1 MHNICI
7 IDPYSDLPI
16 ENVRLGRYHQIANQ
30 LVQKGFHVK
39 IYISNISHRD
49 KKKSNLI
56 GANNIFNGIQYVVIE
71 SLKYKSHISIYRILY
86 EKIFIRKVIKDLESN
101 ITPDLIILRDPAIF
115 ISKSILHYIN
125 LHKVKYIVDIIDLW
139 PELFELALPKFL
151 SKYSNFIF
159 SYFYQKRKKLLI
171 GASGFSAVSPDYL
184 NIASILKPNLPAEV
198 IYWGCDMKLTRD
210 IIDNQHGEFLL
221 ELNLKKENNDFWV
234 IYSGTLGNGYDI
246 KTIFK
251 AAESLRKNHNIK
263 FLIAGSGPL
272 EEWIKNYIH
281 NIRPTNMIYLEFLPT
296 NKLISL
302 FKYCDIGLTTY
313 IKKST
318 VSMPI
323 KAYDYFASG
332 LPIINSLNR
341 NLGKI
346 VIEKNLGFNYK
357 PEDADSLKIAILDAY
372 LNRDKLNLKKIN
384 TLNIAHTF
392 DQTKQYKVFGQLVEN
407 IFVNSKNN

>member
-1 MHNICI
+1 MRNICI
-7 IDPYSDLPI
+7 IDPYSDLPT
-16 ENVRLGRYHQIANQ
+16 NNLRLGRYHQIADQ
-30 LVQKGFHVK
+30 LVQNGFNVK

-49 KKKSNLI
+49 KKKLDFK
-56 GANNIFNGIQYVVIE
+56 GTNNIYSGIQYVVIE
-71 SLKYKSHISIYRILY
+71 SLKYKSHISISRIIY
-86 EKIFIRKVIKDLESN
+86 EKIFIRNVIKDLESN

-115 ISKSILHYIN
+115 ISKSILQYIN

-139 PELFELALPKFL
+139 PELFELILPDYL
-151 SKYSNFIF
+151 TKYSNLIF
-159 SYFYQKRKKLLI
+159 SYFYQKRNKLLI

-184 NIASILKPNLPAEV
+184 NIATILKPTVPAEV
-198 IYWGCDMKLTRD
+198 IYWGCDTKVTRE
-210 IIDNQHGEFLL
+210 IIDNQRGEILL
-221 ELNLKKENNDFWV
+221 ELYLKKEKNEFWV

-272 EEWIKNYIH
+272 EEWIKYYI
-281 NIRPTNMIYLEFLPT
+281 NNSRPTNIFYLGLLPT

-313 IKKST
+313 IEKST

-341 NLGKI
+341 NLGRL
-346 VIEKNLGFNYK
+346 VTEKNLGYNYK
-357 PEDADSLKIAILDAY
+357 AEDVNSLINAILDAY
-372 LNRDKLNLKKIN
+372 LNKDELFLKKKN
-384 TLNIAHTF
+384 TLDIGDSF
-392 DQTKQYKVFGQLVEN
+392 DQKKQYELFGQLVDN
-407 IFVNSKNN
+407 VFC